1 MPRSVPFNPLKAFSL
16 LVVFLTFS
24 ALAKPDPAAYPS
36 AEAVPALFHPN
47 LPEYVNANASPE
59 KIVAEVSEQRR
70 RSRHRDHGGHASTT
84 LQRPDGWDD
93 LELLDMVL
101 IQTIDGGLH
110 ALERKTG
117 VKLWSR
123 EGFGNRASDLV
134 NSTYSGREVVK
145 MRIRPKATY
154 EHPNEVLET
163 WDNNE
168 QEEQYLQ
175 EPVYILD
182 PHDGQLYVFV
192 PQADSMGPG
201 DLPDSSNGEEGTA
214 KLQRLP
220 ITMEQLI
227 DLSPFT
233 FPQEHS
239 HVFIGTKTTSMRAI
253 DLQTGEDV
261 SSFTPPAGKAGLD
274 TTPASAR
281 ESPEACDWNAEWGFK
296 GKKGEGRNAKI
307 DDGECESDIDD
318 RPEDKL
324 FIGQT
329 SYLLSIHSHAYGL
342 IQQLSH
348 TRLVPNSIHR
358 DLAAYWARHGQ
369 TKGEVYVRPSR
380 SDGGGAYA
388 AYAGRRGQDYSGSKR
403 VGGEYENRWRVE
415 LTHDGRIYG
424 FQQDV
429 GVAWST
435 DLGSM
440 GVAVFDVLLPAK
452 SEAYP
457 ILLPQPPA
465 YTPALFPSAELAL
478 QLAAPSTFVTTC
490 EATSQG
496 NATDEPT
503 TETPEQELQS
513 LVALSSCN
521 YPLINLL
528 TAPSD
533 GSLLGRH
540 NISDA
545 VKERLPLLIESGESQ
560 TTSRR
565 SSHNQ
570 QTRDGAPTSPAR
582 DTPSLRRRSG
592 HPAAVDTND
601 NNSVEKQLPGTDAI
615 GVTVSF
621 DWWKWVSVF
630 AVFFMTGTLAR
641 IGILRFRR
649 WKTQQLRKEQSALKV
664 LAPVS
669 ATDTSNDVSKMINS
683 TQGEVIGGS
692 TSSGSNVVSEDL
704 HSITPHA
711 GENVLDVTPVTP
723 GTSESLKS
731 NKLPTISPDQELE
744 DLPQR
749 TFKKRR
755 RKRGKGKGKGKS
767 GFDDG
772 ESDEEVDPDQKQGLN
787 GSPER
792 SPTLT
797 KNGLQLDVDAKS
809 LNTQIP
815 DVATGDLEVK
825 RKDVIAKLEGLKV
838 SDDVLGYGSQ
848 GTVVFKGVFQGRA
861 VAVKRLVADHFSI
874 ASQEVSLL
882 QASDDH
888 QNVVRYYYQEQ
899 RDMFLYIALEL
910 CPASL
915 ADIIDSPQ
923 RHQELAS
930 AFNPKKA
937 MFQITSGLKHLHG
950 LKIIHRDLKP
960 QNVLITVN
968 SSGQQRI
975 VLSDFGLA
983 KRLDQGQSSY
993 LQTGNHPV
1001 GTTGW
1006 LAPECLTGEVDLDQ
1020 GFDGSSSRH
1029 SRYTDD
1035 DGPKR
1040 FDAPKPKHGRLTRA
1054 VDLFA
1059 LGCVYYY
1066 VITSGGHP
1074 YGGRYDRDRNII
1086 RDEKELSA
1094 LDSYGEDGFEAKALI
1109 TKLLSPEAKQR
1120 PDAAICLCHP
1130 FFWTP
1135 GKRLNFLC
1143 EASDRFEIMQLDPP
1157 EATLVTLE
1165 KDSFRV
1171 VGQNWQKALDQVFV
1185 DNLGKHRKYVVQ
1197 SVRDLLRAMRN
1208 KRNHYQDLPEAVKKR
1223 VGVLPDGYLNYFT
1236 ARFPALFTH
1245 VHQVIY
1251 DSKLRHESQFAPY
1264 FILDEST

>member
-1 MPRSVPFNPLKAFSL
+1 MHRPTFLKTLPLL
-16 LVVFLTFS
+16 ILWLTLT
-24 ALAKPDPAAYPS
+24 LARPDPTADARSTDADTTTIGNTHPS
-36 AEAVPALFHPN
+36 P
-47 LPEYVNANASPE
+47 
-59 KIVAEVSEQRR
+59 
-70 RSRHRDHGGHASTT
+70 
-84 LQRPDGWDD
+84 RPDGWDD
-93 LELLDMVL
+93 LELLDLVL
-101 IQTIDGGLH
+101 VQTIDGGLH

-117 VKLWSR
+117 VLLWSR
-123 EGFGNRASDLV
+123 DGFGAQQQGNA
-134 NSTYSGREVVK
+134 TGVVK
-145 MRIRPKATY
+145 MRVRPRGSYDY
-154 EHPNEVLET
+154 EEGEGAV
-163 WDNNE
+163 
-168 QEEQYLQ
+168 

-182 PHDGQLYVFV
+182 PHDGQLYVFL
-192 PQADSMGPG
+192 PEDTPG
-201 DLPDSSNGEEGTA
+201 VAEGDEVDA
-214 KLQRLP
+214 RLQRLP

-239 HVFIGTKTTSMRAI
+239 HVFIGSKSTSMRAI
-253 DLQTGEDV
+253 DLQTGQDV
-261 SSFTPPAGKAGLD
+261 SSFSPPTGKTSATE
-274 TTPASAR
+274 TTPAGR
-281 ESPEACDWNAEWGFK
+281 PSPEACEWNAEWGFREH
-296 GKKGEGRNAKI
+296 GAEGTE
-307 DDGECESDIDD
+307 GECESDIDE
-318 RPEDKL
+318 RLEDKL

-329 SYLLSIHSHAYGL
+329 SYLLSIHSHAHGL
-342 IQQLSH
+342 IQQLTH

-358 DLAAYWARHGQ
+358 DLATYWARHGQ
-369 TKGEVYVRPSR
+369 TKGEIYVRPSR

-388 AYAGRRGQDYSGSKR
+388 AYAAYSSRRER
-403 VGGEYENRWRVE
+403 VGGEWENRWRVE
-415 LTHDGRIYG
+415 LTHDGKAYG

-429 GVAWST
+429 GVVWSA

-452 SEAYP
+452 QNACP

-465 YTPALFPSAELAL
+465 YTLALFPSAELAL
-478 QLAAPSTFVTTC
+478 RLSAPSTFVTSC
-490 EATSQG
+490 DPSPDASEAEDADLS
-496 NATDEPT
+496 N
-503 TETPEQELQS
+503 

-528 TAPSD
+528 TSQASD
-533 GSLLGRH
+533 GTLLGRH

-545 VKERLPLLIESGESQ
+545 DSTLDNVSARG
-560 TTSRR
+560 
-565 SSHNQ
+565 Q
-570 QTRDGAPTSPAR
+570 QLGGTDF
-582 DTPSLRRRSG
+582 
-592 HPAAVDTND
+592 PAAAT
-601 NNSVEKQLPGTDAI
+601 
-615 GVTVSF
+615 F

-630 AVFFMTGTLAR
+630 AVFFMTGTIVR
-641 IGILRFRR
+641 IGLLRLRR
-649 WKTQQLRKEQSALKV
+649 WRARRGIKV
-664 LAPVS
+664 NLAPEREEKVQEERV
-669 ATDTSNDVSKMINS
+669 AVPVLGPAIAVDDS
-683 TQGEVIGGS
+683 TEPV
-692 TSSGSNVVSEDL
+692 
-704 HSITPHA
+704 PHA
-711 GENVLDVTPVTP
+711 VDDEQAPSNGTATLPAPPVTP
-723 GTSESLKS
+723 ASSIADQNRLPALSPGQES
-731 NKLPTISPDQELE
+731 D
-744 DLPQR
+744 DLPAR
-749 TFKKRR
+749 TGKKRR
-755 RKRGKGKGKGKS
+755 RKRGKGKGRGVKAG
-767 GFDDG
+767 DEDG
-772 ESDEEVDPDQKQGLN
+772 DSDEDDEAAVGGEGAADK
-787 GSPER
+787 SPGALR
-792 SPTLT
+792 
-797 KNGLQLDVDAKS
+797 NGLQLETALPAEPVDTVNREKTA
-809 LNTQIP
+809 
-815 DVATGDLEVK
+815 VR
-825 RKDVIAKLEGLKV
+825 RKETVQKMDGLTV

-937 MFQITSGLKHLHG
+937 MFQVTAGLKHLHG

-960 QNVLITVN
+960 QNVLISVN
-968 SSGQQRI
+968 SSGQQRM

-1035 DGPKR
+1035 EGPKR
-1040 FDAPKPKHGRLTRA
+1040 FDTQKPKHGRLTRA

-1086 RDEKELSA
+1086 RDEKDLSA

-1109 TKLLSPEAKQR
+1109 SKLLSPDAEQR
-1120 PDAAICLCHP
+1120 PDAAVCMSHP
-1130 FFWTP
+1130 FFWTA

-1157 EATLVTLE
+1157 EPTLVTLE
-1165 KDSFRV
+1165 RGAVRV

-1208 KRNHYQDLPEAVKKR
+1208 KRNHYQDLPDAVKKR
-1223 VGVLPDGYLNYFT
+1223 VGPLPDGYLNYFT
-1236 ARFPALFTH
+1236 TRFPALFTH
-1245 VHQVIY
+1245 VHEVVF
-1251 DSKLRHESQFAPY
+1251 DSKLRHESQFATY